1 MSSDNAAPPKNG
13 VRLNTANL
21 HSKQPSGIAKRLRAV
36 GVDWVTSFAVAI
48 KTNDKELLSLW
59 LRLLPYL
66 IVTQGHRRIKRGKG
80 KASRAALAALNELE
94 GR

>member
-1 MSSDNAAPPKNG
+1 MRLKAA
-13 VRLNTANL
+13 
-21 HSKQPSGIAKRLRAV
+21 
-36 GVDWVTSFAVAI
+36 GVDWIASFAIAV

-66 IVTQGHRRIKRGKG
+66 IVTAGHRRVKRGKG
-80 KASRAALAALNELE
+80 RASKAAMEALTELE